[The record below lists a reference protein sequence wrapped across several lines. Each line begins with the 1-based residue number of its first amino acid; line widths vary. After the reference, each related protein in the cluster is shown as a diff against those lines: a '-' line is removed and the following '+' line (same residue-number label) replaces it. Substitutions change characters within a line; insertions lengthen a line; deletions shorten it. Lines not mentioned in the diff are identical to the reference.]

1 VDKEKFDEPAKS
13 RDEIERLIGAGRK
26 VFAVKDAGQ
35 GMYAI
40 EEYDPETKQRR
51 EIAAS
56 VEKLYAL
63 EFAAIHN
70 AFPAI
75 LAYVRELE
83 SERDEWVG
91 SYLAELDGRTKDHGK
106 ELLAAR
112 DAQQRRDGAVMKLL
126 DMSLGGF
133 AWDETGLRREAEAM
147 LLDAGERERYEQLL
161 AEAKRIREG
170 M

>member
-1 VDKEKFDEPAKS
+1 MREKLDELAKS
-13 RDEIERLIGAGRK
+13 RDEIERLIGAGRT
-26 VFAVKDAGQ
+26 VWAVKDAGQ

-63 EFAAIHN
+63 EFTALHN

-83 SERDEWVG
+83 GERDAATD
-91 SYLAELDGRTKDHGK
+91 AEAGHWIDIIRRLDPESLCDVFDGMGV
-106 ELLAAR
+106 EENLWQWLAAR
-112 DAQQRRDGAVMKLL
+112 DAQQRREGAAEWLENAARE
-126 DMSLGGF
+126 GGYY
-133 AWDETGLRREAEAM
+133 ERSSEGM
-147 LLDAGERERYEQLL
+147 LE
-161 AEAKRIREG
+161 EAKQLREG
-170 M
+170 KA